1 MQPPRPPGPALVLR
15 GGSGAARSAITAGI
29 EGGSAGGWRSFGAEE
44 MHRYGLQEVPRWIV
58 VRVGGDIL
66 LLSPLPSTP
75 PNLLKLPTP
84 TSGRKVSFQGCAR
97 MGVNTALPHA
107 RVGSIPHGN
116 NPTHS
121 GPAHPL
127 T

>member
-15 GGSGAARSAITAGI
+15 GGSGAARKAITAGI
-29 EGGSAGGWRSFGAEE
+29 EGGSVGGWRSFGAGE

-66 LLSPLPSTP
+66 LLPPLPSIP

-97 MGVNTALPHA
+97 MGANTALPHA
-107 RVGSIPHGN
+107 LVGSIPHGN